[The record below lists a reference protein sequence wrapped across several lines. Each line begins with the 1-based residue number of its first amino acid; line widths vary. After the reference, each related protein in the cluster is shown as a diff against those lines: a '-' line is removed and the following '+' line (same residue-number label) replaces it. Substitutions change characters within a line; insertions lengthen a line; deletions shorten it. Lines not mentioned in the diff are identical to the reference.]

1 MWCRPWRRTK
11 TSFRRINDIEVLLE
25 WLGSLQITNK
35 TLDKTS
41 EQTDIKML
49 GVPAINNNKQTV
61 MLKSIVLDPKWFD
74 KNRTKFEGGEFDF
87 FSRATGS

>member
-1 MWCRPWRRTK
+1 
-11 TSFRRINDIEVLLE
+11 
-25 WLGSLQITNK
+25 
-35 TLDKTS
+35 
-41 EQTDIKML
+41 ML